1 MADNMKK
8 LVVER
13 AFEKA
18 EEFIWDVGSQR
29 RFKMD
34 SADIAYLEEGNV
46 LFRGDTAFSLEEEEL
61 MYL

>member
-1 MADNMKK
+1 MADNKKK

-13 AFEKA
+13 AFEKV

-34 SADIAYLEEGNV
+34 KEDIIYLEEGNT

-61 MYL
+61 VS